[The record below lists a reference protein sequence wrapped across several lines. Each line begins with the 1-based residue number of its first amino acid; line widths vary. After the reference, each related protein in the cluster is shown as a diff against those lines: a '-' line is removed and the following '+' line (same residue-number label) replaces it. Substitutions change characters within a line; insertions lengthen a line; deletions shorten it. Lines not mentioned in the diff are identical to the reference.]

1 MKYLRPFAVMEPLQV
16 TKPTTYNVKWLL
28 GLFLVALLGGCSP
41 EKDAFLNR
49 AFHRLNTRDNGWFN
63 ANEILKETVR
73 TVEDN
78 YEDDYDQVLPLFVYG
93 TVEQK
98 TSATPDLE
106 KCIDKCSLV
115 IERHSMDIEGKQR
128 NAWID
133 DAYFVIAKS
142 QFYKG
147 NYYEAERGFAYIS
160 RRFKGANK
168 QLEAKV
174 WLARTAIELE
184 QFGKAQTALDQVTE
198 EKKLPKK
205 FDHGELSAVYAEL
218 NLKRG
223 KIDDAMI
230 HLERAVQQAKTK
242 QERIRWAFILAQLYD
257 VKGKEEQAIKQFAS
271 VVKMGPPYEMAFHAQ
286 IFQALAYKRGDSK
299 ALRKKLKSMLR
310 DDKNVDHFDMI
321 HYAVADLDLK
331 DRMDSSAIDHLETSA
346 LVSTTDTKQ
355 KAKTYMKLADIYF
368 DDRAYSNA
376 QKYYDSTITI
386 LNEEHVRYREVETRA
401 QVLGDLVEQ
410 LDIIALE
417 DSLQALAQL
426 DDADLEKKLRG
437 IIRAREDKEEEAA
450 RAEEEARA
458 RLENNPDAGKPAVTP
473 TGGGKGNWYF
483 YDPQQIGRG
492 LTQFRKRWGNRKLED
507 DWRRKDKSGSALQ
520 DQAAEEDPIAEEGAG
535 DEKEKAEEEWKDP
548 AFYAKDLPKDPE
560 ALEASNGR
568 VCGALY
574 ASGMIYKEQLKDPD
588 NAIES
593 FEVLTDRFENCQFT
607 PESYY
612 QLYRIYLEKEQ
623 TTNYFSPDGSGS
635 QLYANI
641 ILERWPDSEFARL
654 IRDPNILA
662 ADEERRQEEEVAYKE
677 VYDRYRQYLFS
688 SVIVSCNGVIDNE
701 PRNHFIAKYH
711 MLRAMAIG
719 GMRDANGFRNAL
731 TQVTALFPGTDEANA
746 ASTLLAAMGG
756 GETSQA
762 NTDTSRIA
770 PPGKPVLDSQLFKD
784 EPGPHSFA
792 MIVPNAGNDMDIFKT
807 VLSNFNTTHLPSM
820 KLEVT
825 NTFLDP
831 ENQVILI
838 GVFPSKAA
846 AMEYYN
852 LFMTNTLDLMTV
864 NDQGFPAFAISTK
877 NFAQFYRSKD
887 VDAYT
892 AFFMQNYIT
901 GQ

>member
-1 MKYLRPFAVMEPLQV
+1 MKRPY
-16 TKPTTYNVKWLL
+16 TYSIKWLFGTL
-28 GLFLVALLGGCSP
+28 VVGLIAGCSP

-49 AFHRLNTRDNGWFN
+49 AFHRLNARDNGWFN
-63 ANEILKETVR
+63 ANEILKETVN
-73 TVEDN
+73 TIEDN
-78 YEDDYDQVLPLFVYG
+78 YEDDYDKVLPLFIYG

-106 KCIDKCSLV
+106 KSIDKCSLV

-128 NAWID
+128 NSWID
-133 DAYFVIAKS
+133 DAYFVVAKS
-142 QFYKG
+142 NFYKG

-160 RRFKGANK
+160 RRFKGESK
-168 QLEAKV
+168 QLAAKV

-184 QFGKAQTALDQVTE
+184 QYGKAQTALDQVTE
-198 EKKLPKK
+198 EKKLPKR

-223 KIDDAMI
+223 KIDDAII
-230 HLERAVQQAKTK
+230 HLERAVDQAETK
-242 QERIRWAFILAQLYD
+242 RERVRWAFILAQLYD
-257 VKGKEEQAIKQFAS
+257 VKGKQEEAIKQFAS

-299 ALRKKLKSMLR
+299 ALRKKLKGMLR
-310 DDKNVDHFDMI
+310 DEKNIDHFDMI
-321 HYAVADLDLK
+321 HYALADLDLK
-331 DRMDSSAIDHLETSA
+331 DRNDPAAIDHLETSA

-376 QKYYDSTITI
+376 QKYYDSTITL
-386 LNEEHVRYREVETRA
+386 LNEEHVRYREIETRA

-410 LDIIALE
+410 LAIIELE

-426 DDADLEKKLRG
+426 DEGELEKKLRG
-437 IIRAREDKEEEAA
+437 IIRDREKKEEEAA
-450 RAEEEARA
+450 RLEEEARA
-458 RLENNPDAGKPAVTP
+458 LLENNPDAGKPAVTP
-473 TGGGKGNWYF
+473 TGGGGGNWYF

-507 DWRRKDKSGSALQ
+507 DWRRKDKSGSALA
-520 DQAAEEDPIAEEGAG
+520 DKVEEEEFV
-535 DEKEKAEEEWKDP
+535 DEESKGEDVAKAEEEWKDP
-548 AFYAKDLPKDPE
+548 SFYTKDLPKDPE
-560 ALEASNGR
+560 ALEASNVR

-593 FEVLTDRFENCQFT
+593 FEVLTSRFEDCQFT

-623 TTNYFSPDGSGS
+623 TTNYFASEGAGS

-641 ILERWPDSEFARL
+641 ILERWPNSEFARL
-654 IRDPNILA
+654 IRDPNVLA
-662 ADEERRQEEEVAYKE
+662 ADEERRREEEVAYKE

-688 SVIVSCNGVIDNE
+688 SVIVSCNGVIENE
-701 PRNHFIAKYH
+701 PRNHFRAKYF

-731 TQVTALFPGTDEANA
+731 TEITVQFPGTEEANA
-746 ASTLLAAMGG
+746 ATGLLMAMGG
-756 GETSQA
+756 GEQPPNSD
-762 NTDTSRIA
+762 TDHIQ
-770 PPGKPVLDSQLFKD
+770 PPSNPVVDDQLYKD
-784 EPGPHSFA
+784 EPGQHSFA
-792 MIVPNAGNDMDIFKT
+792 MIVPNEGNDMNMIKT
-807 VLSNFNTTHLPSM
+807 LLSDFNTTNMPNSP
-820 KLEVT
+820 LEVT

-831 ENQVILI
+831 EHQVILVS
-838 GVFPSKAA
+838 VFSTKAA
-846 AMEYYN
+846 AMQYYN
-852 LFMTNTLDLMTV
+852 LYMTNTTDLMTV

-877 NFAQFYRSKD
+877 NYTQFYRDKD

-892 AFFMQNYIT
+892 AFFMQNYIE

>member
-1 MKYLRPFAVMEPLQV
+1 MEPLKV
-16 TKPTTYNVKWLL
+16 TRATKYYVKWMS
-28 GLFLVALLGGCSP
+28 GLFMVALITGCSP

-49 AFHRLNTRDNGWFN
+49 AFHRLNSRDNGWFN
-63 ANEILKETVR
+63 ANEIQKETVR
-73 TVEDN
+73 TIEDT
-78 YEDDYDQVLPLFVYG
+78 YEDDYDKVLPLFVYG
-93 TVEQK
+93 SVEQK

-128 NAWID
+128 NSWID

-147 NYYEAERGFAYIS
+147 NYYEAERGFAYIA
-160 RRFKGANK
+160 RRFKGENK
-168 QLEAKV
+168 QLEGKI

-223 KIDDAMI
+223 KIDDAII
-230 HLERAVQQAKTK
+230 HLERAVDQAEAKR
-242 QERIRWAFILAQLYD
+242 ERIRWAFILAQLYD
-257 VKGKEEQAIKQFAS
+257 VKGQEEKAIKQFAS

-299 ALRKKLKSMLR
+299 TLRKKLRGMLR

-321 HYAVADLDLK
+321 HYAIADLDLK
-331 DRMDSSAIDHLETSA
+331 DRMDSSAIDHLETSSR
-346 LVSTTDTKQ
+346 VSTTDTKQ

-368 DDRAYSNA
+368 DDRAYARS
-376 QKYYDSTITI
+376 QKYYDSTLTV
-386 LNEEHVRYREVETRA
+386 LNEEHARYREVETRA

-410 LDIIALE
+410 LEIIALE
-417 DSLQALAQL
+417 DSLQELAQL
-426 DDADLEKKLRG
+426 DEGELEKRLRR
-437 IIRAREDKEEEAA
+437 IIRDREDREAEAA
-450 RAEEEARA
+450 RAEDEARTL
-458 RLENNPDAGKPAVTP
+458 LENNPDAGKPTVTP
-473 TGGGKGNWYF
+473 TGGETGNWYF
-483 YDPQQIGRG
+483 YSPQQIGRG

-507 DWRRKDKSGSALQ
+507 DWRRKDKSGSALA
-520 DQAAEEDPIAEEGAG
+520 DQVIEEDLLADEENG

-548 AFYAKDLPKDPE
+548 SFYMKDLPMDPE
-560 ALEASNGR
+560 ALEASNSK

-593 FEVLTDRFENCQFT
+593 FEVLTDRFEDCQFT

-662 ADEERRQEEEVAYKE
+662 ADEERRFEEEAVYKE

-688 SVIVSCNGVIDNE
+688 SVIVSCNGVIENE
-701 PRNHFIAKYH
+701 PRNHFLAKYH

-731 TQVTALFPGTDEANA
+731 TQITVLFPGTDEANA
-746 ASTLLAAMGG
+746 ATTLLNAMGG
-756 GETSQA
+756 GETSQT
-762 NTDTSRIA
+762 NTDSGTIA
-770 PPGKPVLDSQLFKD
+770 PPSKPVLDTELFKD
-784 EPGPHSFA
+784 EPGQHSFA
-792 MIVPNAGNDMDIFKT
+792 MIVPNEGNDMDMFKT
-807 VLSNFNTTHLPSM
+807 LLSNFNTTHLPATQ
-820 KLEVT
+820 LEVT

-831 ENQVILI
+831 EHQVILV
-838 GVFPSKAA
+838 GVFPTKAA

-877 NFAQFYRSKD
+877 NYAQFYQSKD

-892 AFFMQNYIT
+892 VFFMQNYIE